1 MSSRAIRL
9 SGENVVVGV
18 VYRIEMV
25 WRLFSRYV
33 HRCNS
38 VMVVVDK
45 IDVLARLVRRVGA
58 WLLDGRPE

>member
-25 WRLFSRYV
+25 WRLFSGYV
-33 HRCNS
+33 HRRNS